1 MSLGRSCAQSRN
13 PRSARGSYQ
22 KLHPLGLDGTSDSPP
37 DMHLGLQM
45 VPDRSL
51 RWMPAVIGVAV
62 LAATVPLALSRD
74 FGVFLA
80 AMFLCAP
87 ALLFASLGLVVWGF
101 AEGRLGRKISI
112 YSAVVVI
119 VITARGLYDW
129 EQVPR
134 PDRVC
139 VLVADARCPTQPLHD
154 SRRHHFDLG
163 RLGNCG
169 HGKRLVPRCGSWQH
183 ALFDRCAT
191 RWIRRRGWKCQIVD
205 VQQMRHGLY
214 ILTTFECPLE
224 R

>member
-1 MSLGRSCAQSRN
+1 
-13 PRSARGSYQ
+13 
-22 KLHPLGLDGTSDSPP
+22 
-37 DMHLGLQM
+37 MHLGLQM

-119 VITARGLYDW
+119 VITAPAVYVIGSKFRDPIVFAFWSQTHVALLSRYTTQDGIISTWDGWGIAGMENDSY
-129 EQVPR
+129 
-134 PDRVC
+134 
-139 VLVADARCPTQPLHD
+139 LVADH
-154 SRRHHFDLG
+154 
-163 RLGNCG
+163 GNT
-169 HGKRLVPRCGSWQH
+169 LSSTD
-183 ALFDRCAT
+183 AAT